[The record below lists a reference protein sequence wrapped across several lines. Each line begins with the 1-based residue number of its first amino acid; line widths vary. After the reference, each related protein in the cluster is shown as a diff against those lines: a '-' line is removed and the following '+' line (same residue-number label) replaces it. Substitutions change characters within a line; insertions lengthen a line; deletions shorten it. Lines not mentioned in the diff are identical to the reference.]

1 MTVNTLI
8 KEKEMPAALEFAKF
22 LCEISVDAVLVQDIG
37 LFSLLRQCAP
47 ELPLHASTQ
56 MSLHTP
62 DGVRLLYGL
71 GAKRAVLARELSCR
85 RFEISRSCP
94 IELEAFVHGALCMS
108 VSGQCYLSAML
119 GGRSGN
125 RGMCAQPCRLPFRAP
140 GGTGHDLSLKDLSF
154 LREVEELR
162 RAGVCSAKIEGR
174 MKRPEYVAAAVSAC
188 RMAAEGGEIPQEL
201 LDNLEAVFSLSGFT
215 QGYLTGKLGGS
226 MFGIRRKED
235 VTGATE
241 RVFSALQAAVPGERS
256 CPVVLALREAKEEI
270 ELTVR
275 DEDGHAACV
284 RCPAVRGCCAA
295 ERRTLSGSAEKT
307 GGTPFYQRRLL
318 CRRMGLRLQ
327 FPG

>member
-1 MTVNTLI
+1 
-8 KEKEMPAALEFAKF
+8 MPAALEFAKF

-85 RFEISRSCP
+85 RFGRFPGAVPLSWKPLYMGPCACQCPGSAISAPCWGDAAGTGECAPSPRR
-94 IELEAFVHGALCMS
+94 L
-108 VSGQCYLSAML
+108 SG
-119 GGRSGN
+119 
-125 RGMCAQPCRLPFRAP
+125 AP

-162 RAGVCSAKIEGR
+162 RAGVCSRQDRGTYEEAGIWR
-174 MKRPEYVAAAVSAC
+174 QRFQPAAWRQRAESPAG
-188 RMAAEGGEIPQEL
+188 AAGQSGGGIFPL
-201 LDNLEAVFSLSGFT
+201 RLYPGLSHR
-215 QGYLTGKLGGS
+215 KLGGS

-241 RVFSALQAAVPGERS
+241 RVFSALQQLYRESAAVCR
-256 CPVVLALREAKEEI
+256 LFW
-270 ELTVR
+270 
-275 DEDGHAACV
+275 
-284 RCPAVRGCCAA
+284 RCG
-295 ERRTLSGSAEKT
+295 RRRK
-307 GGTPFYQRRLL
+307 R
-318 CRRMGLRLQ
+318 
-327 FPG
+327 